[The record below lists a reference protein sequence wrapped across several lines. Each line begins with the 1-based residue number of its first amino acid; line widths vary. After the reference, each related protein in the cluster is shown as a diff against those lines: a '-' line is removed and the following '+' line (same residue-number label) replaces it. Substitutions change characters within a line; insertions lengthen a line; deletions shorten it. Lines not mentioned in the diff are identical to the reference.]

1 MRQEF
6 KISMIGELNFFLKI
20 HIKQKSKGTFICQSK
35 YPKELFIRFGLE
47 SAKPYST
54 PMRTSIKL
62 DKDQRDEE
70 IDWKLYRGMIGS
82 LLCLLANRPDIVL
95 RVEICAWFQSYPKI
109 SHLTAVKPIFGYLKD
124 TIELG
129 LWYPKNINFE

>member
-20 HIKQKSKGTFICQSK
+20 HIKQKSKGTFICQYK

-70 IDWKLYRGMIGS
+70 ID
-82 LLCLLANRPDIVL
+82 
-95 RVEICAWFQSYPKI
+95 
-109 SHLTAVKPIFGYLKD
+109 
-124 TIELG
+124 
-129 LWYPKNINFE
+129 